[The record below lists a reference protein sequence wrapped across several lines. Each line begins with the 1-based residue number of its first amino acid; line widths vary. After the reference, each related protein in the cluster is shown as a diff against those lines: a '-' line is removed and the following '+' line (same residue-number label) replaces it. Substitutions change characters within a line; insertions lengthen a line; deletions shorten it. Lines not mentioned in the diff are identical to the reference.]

1 MDPRPEFVHRA
12 TAVDSVSAQ
21 AHNVAMADGSWA
33 FARRVIVEDV
43 RRDDSFMRVTWHEES
58 SVFVVSHWDG
68 EVCCAATRVPVDAV
82 PDLVNLFV
90 RGLAISSDAPTTT
103 VAAHQRAS
111 LFDRLRKLLTHGL
124 HRAA

>member
-1 MDPRPEFVHRA
+1 MDSAPRQ
-12 TAVDSVSAQ
+12 AQ
-21 AHNVAMADGSWA
+21 NVRMADGSWA

-43 RRDDSFMRVTWHEES
+43 RRDDSFMRVTWHDES
-58 SVFVVSHWDG
+58 GVFVVSHWDG

-90 RGLAISSDAPTTT
+90 RGLAESSGAPTTT
-103 VAAHQRAS
+103 AATQQRAS
-111 LFDRLRKLLTHGL
+111 VFDRLRKLLSHGL

>member
-1 MDPRPEFVHRA
+1 
-12 TAVDSVSAQ
+12 
-21 AHNVAMADGSWA
+21 MADRSWV

-43 RRDDSFMRVTWHEES
+43 RRDDSFMRVTWHDDS
-58 SVFVVSHWDG
+58 GVFVVSHWDG
-68 EVCCAATRVPVDAV
+68 EVCRAATRVPVDAV

-90 RGLAISSDAPTTT
+90 RGLGESAGTPTTA
-103 VAAHQRAS
+103 VVSERRAT